1 MLRCSHVLCRVDDVD
16 STVSDLIG
24 LGFAVEWGSDPA
36 AAYNAFIWFAEGP
49 FIEFF
54 EFPSSL
60 GRLRWPV
67 SAVFGRGMGNRL
79 AKWAAD
85 GCGLR
90 DVALETDDTDLKDT
104 RARLKA
110 RGLSVSRR
118 FRNSRTRPDGREV
131 RYQVIA
137 PRSAALPFV
146 VSAYDPPQRPDTVMH
161 PNGATGVSAVHF
173 GLRPEDFA
181 DYGRLIGPDPW
192 LRPHTSAV
200 PGVLEVELAG
210 LATPLDPARAGGAAF
225 VPAWP
230 TQKPEPRQ

>member
-16 STVSDLIG
+16 SAVSDLID
-24 LGFAVEWGSDPA
+24 LGFSVEWGSVQEKA
-36 AAYNAFIWFAEGP
+36 CNAFIWFSEGP

-54 EFPSSL
+54 EFPSLL

-67 SAVFGRGMGNRL
+67 SAVFGRGMGNRI

-85 GCGLR
+85 GHGWR
-90 DVALETDDTDLKDT
+90 DVALETDDIDLKGT
-104 RARLKA
+104 RTQLKA

-118 FRNSRTRPDGREV
+118 FRNSRTGPDGRQV

-146 VSAYDPPQRPDTVMH
+146 VSAYDPPQRPDAITH
-161 PNGATGVSAVHF
+161 PNGATGVNAVYF
-173 GLRPEDFA
+173 GLRPEHRA
-181 DYGRLIGPDPW
+181 DYGRLVGPDPW
-192 LRPHTSAV
+192 LRPYASAV
-200 PGVLEVELAG
+200 PGVLLVELAG
-210 LATPLDPARAGGAAF
+210 LTTPLDPSRAGGAAF

-230 TQKPEPRQ
+230 TQKQEPPL